1 MAQLSVLVIDDDT
14 DVRDGLKAQLSEEGH
29 RVVCCS
35 QPSQALELLRQD
47 EAGFH
52 IVILDLLLPQI
63 SGLDLLPSIR
73 DIDDDVAV
81 IILTSYPSV
90 ESASASI
97 HHDISAYISKPY
109 DRLKLSETIERIAR
123 KKGLVF
129 HSEEALHQTIGRNI
143 RELRKKKSLTL
154 KQIARRTNLSVSLL
168 SQLERG
174 ESAASVSSLYKV
186 AVALD
191 VKLTDLFGDF

>member
-1 MAQLSVLVIDDDT
+1 MAQLSVLVIDDDA
-14 DVRDGLKAQLSEEGH
+14 DVRDVLNTQLSESGH

-35 QPSQALELLRQD
+35 QPMRALELLRQD

-52 IVILDLLLPQI
+52 IIILDLLLPQT

-81 IILTSYPSV
+81 IILTGYPSV
-90 ESASASI
+90 ESAAASI
-97 HHDISAYISKPY
+97 NHEVSAYISKPY
-109 DRLKLSETIERIAR
+109 DRLKLNETIDRIAR
-123 KKGLVF
+123 KKGLIV

-143 RELRKKKSLTL
+143 RDLRKKQSLTL

-191 VKLTDLFGDF
+191 VKLTDLFGEF